1 MLYFSKII
9 HYIEKAATYPLKSYI
24 SYYRKWNLINIVFI
38 IISSIGI
45 LASVLFGA
53 LMDLIALFGLILFFP
68 LLIGSILTLC
78 YTQLCLIG
86 AKECKKIIQQINQD
100 IVFVDHIQFFHVD
113 NQSYLLHILKELIR
127 SKNLVNYQL
136 FKNVFLYNTKYT
148 INEKE
153 LWIDGKLVQFDVYD
167 DQIVPRHC
175 PHCHHVLFYNEKKC
189 HYCS

>member
-24 SYYRKWNLINIVFI
+24 SYYRKWNAINIFLLI
-38 IISSIGI
+38 FSIVGI
-45 LASVLFGA
+45 LASVLLGA
-53 LMDLIALFGLILFFP
+53 LVDLVVLFCLILFFP
-68 LLIGSILTLC
+68 LLMIAILALC
-78 YTQLCLIG
+78 FTSFCLQG
-86 AKECKKIIQQINQD
+86 AKECKKILQQINQD
-100 IVFVDHIQFFHVD
+100 IVFVHQIQFYQTND
-113 NQSYLLHILKELIR
+113 QNYLIHILKELIR
-127 SKNLVNYQL
+127 SKNLVHYQL
-136 FKNVFLYNTKYT
+136 FKNVFLYHTKYT